1 MDALFDIVGS
11 DFFKPL
17 SGKHRALYADCITAL
32 FERLHGPYADYR
44 VNITQRELRELFH
57 PLVATHADQTIPAIP
72 DEEPDLAGR
81 DSDRVRI
88 VIRRLL
94 ETGWPETRLDKGTM
108 VSVYGLSR
116 PGKALAD
123 TLYRLQGG
131 GMRTIRRNVRSTRNS
146 LEAYV
151 RSEGREP
158 YELLDAFDAA
168 QRIMSDLSDD
178 IDALE
183 LQRRKLTE
191 DVARSRGEGIG
202 EILHE
207 LRLRLPE
214 VTRKFT
220 VESVVQHRGHIESL
234 LDTIEHWPP
243 ERRETAD
250 RAILAAQPVLGNELL
265 AGESALWWLTG
276 NIRERVTAAMEVK
289 MPELREAVSNFG
301 RRIQLIVMQQSAL
314 ATQGRDTAA
323 HLIERLK
330 RQPRDR
336 QEALLSHLAGALLPL
351 RVRLPD
357 PERVTVKERVARRKP
372 IDTGLA
378 QPRLTREERRQAHI
392 QQALETAFALTEQE
406 VDAYVLEQ
414 MGAARAM
421 SLRHFRVSNALAL
434 LALSHS
440 IEVAAHR
447 DTGYEWDIVPERDE
461 QGRNRWFDT
470 GYGCMQAFTLKRRG
484 GTS

>member
-1 MDALFDIVGS
+1 MDALFDIINA

-17 SGKHRALYADCITAL
+17 TGKYRALYADCITAL

-57 PLVATHADQTIPAIP
+57 PLVARHIDDTTGVAPE
-72 DEEPDLAGR
+72 EEPDPVSR
-81 DSDRVRI
+81 ETDRARAI
-88 VIRRLL
+88 IRRLA
-94 ETGWPETRLDKGTM
+94 ETGWLETRLDKGTM

-123 TLYRLQGG
+123 TLYRLRGG
-131 GMRTIRRNVRSTRNS
+131 GMRTIRRNVRATRNS

-158 YELLDAFDAA
+158 FELLDAFDAA

-202 EILHE
+202 EILRE

-220 VESVVQHRGHIESL
+220 VESVVQHRDHIESL
-234 LDTIEHWPP
+234 LDAIEHWPP

-250 RAILAAQPVLGNELL
+250 RALLAAQPVLENELL

-336 QEALLSHLAGALLPL
+336 QEALLSRLAGALLPL

-357 PERVTVKERVARRKP
+357 PERVTVKGRVVRRKP

-406 VDAYVLEQ
+406 VDDYVLEQ

-421 SLRHFRVSNALAL
+421 SLRHFRAANALEL

-447 DTGYEWDIVPERDE
+447 DTGHEWDIVPEHDE
-461 QGRNRWFDT
+461 RGGIRWFDT
-470 GYGCMQAFTLKRRG
+470 EYGRMQAFTLKRRG